1 MTARIVAVAVSL
13 LVVGALAA
21 LRRAMFPRSRSI
33 EQIRAA
39 LRGVDPSQRDT
50 RRGETGRTGRLE
62 SQAASMLA
70 PSVERR
76 LGDDLR
82 IIDRTAGEV
91 AARIVVAFLG
101 GVGFLVVL
109 LGGLVAAGLLP
120 ATPFWLIVPLLA
132 GAAAA
137 WIMWSDTV
145 ATVARRRAEFG
156 RAANDFVQ
164 LVAVGLTTDQS
175 VEAAISFAGQVGD
188 GPAFAVIR
196 DQLAA
201 APLRG
206 LTVWDALD
214 ELADRYDH
222 RELHEVASSVQRQG
236 TQGVSISET
245 ISSLAQSMR
254 AKALDDLERAADKA
268 NANLAGPTVAFVVTT
283 VVFLAYPL
291 AIRISAAFGG

>member
-1 MTARIVAVAVSL
+1 
-13 LVVGALAA
+13 
-21 LRRAMFPRSRSI
+21 
-33 EQIRAA
+33 
-39 LRGVDPSQRDT
+39 
-50 RRGETGRTGRLE
+50 
-62 SQAASMLA
+62 
-70 PSVERR
+70 
-76 LGDDLR
+76 
-82 IIDRTAGEV
+82 
-91 AARIVVAFLG
+91 
-101 GVGFLVVL
+101 
-109 LGGLVAAGLLP
+109 
-120 ATPFWLIVPLLA
+120 
-132 GAAAA
+132 
-137 WIMWSDTV
+137 
-145 ATVARRRAEFG
+145 
-156 RAANDFVQ
+156 
-164 LVAVGLTTDQS
+164 
-175 VEAAISFAGQVGD
+175 VGD